1 MIDAELQPV
10 QLAHGVLLCAV
21 AGQQLIVGE
30 VAGHADLLAD
40 ILDYAEE
47 RGCSSVVFHTTRK
60 GLIMRALDLT
70 NARHAWAAP
79 RIAGYVVEVRRDS

>member
-1 MIDAELQPV
+1 MIDAELKPV

-21 AGQQLIVGE
+21 ADEHLIVGE

-40 ILDYAEE
+40 VLDYAEE

-60 GLIMRALDLT
+60 GLLLRALDLT
-70 NARHAWAAP
+70 NARHNWEAP
-79 RIAGYVVEVRRDS
+79 HITGYVVEVRRGS